1 MLGAPSEVEVVDT
14 TPVNTLSKELDTP
27 GVNWIVPLL
36 EAMAETM
43 EVVATIVARV
53 IGEVGVVV
61 VDEGEEEEVEVADEP
76 EEEAPL
82 LARITRVSVACVTCP
97 AVSEELPAFL
107 FTTPAINSSKVLAT
121 DAASVVELSVRE
133 LKLEEAVNPD
143 KAVAAALMSP
153 RVKVGEVAVVV
164 EEEDVPECP
173 LTNVN
178 TAATPSLGSPEVTKG
193 LRGFTTAH
201 ATPVYPLPSKTVNP
215 RRAGTEVV
223 LVEGEVK
230 EVGVDGGEEAE

>member
-1 MLGAPSEVEVVDT
+1 VEVVDT

-43 EVVATIVARV
+43 EVVAAIVARV

-61 VDEGEEEEVEVADEP
+61 VEVDEEEEVEVADEP
-76 EEEAPL
+76 GEEVPL
-82 LARITRVSVACVTCP
+82 LARMTRVSVACVTCP

-107 FTTPAINSSKVLAT
+107 FTTPAIDSSKVLAT
-121 DAASVVELSVRE
+121 DAASVEELSVRE
-133 LKLEEAVNPD
+133 LELEEAVNPD

-153 RVKVGEVAVVV
+153 RVKVGEVVVVVV

-215 RRAGTEVV
+215 NSAGTGVMV
-223 LVEGEVK
+223 VEGEVK